1 MNSTFLDKIVAS
13 KRHRI
18 EEAKRSVVDIVA
30 LSREAFELSTKKK
43 PNRLQAALRRTDRI
57 NIIAEFKRASPSK
70 GIINDRIE
78 PVDVAKMYA
87 NGGAC
92 AISVLTEEDHF
103 LGSLNDLRR
112 IRENVDLPI
121 LRKDFLI
128 DDYQIVESAAA
139 GADAVLLIVSLLS
152 PESLLRLQK
161 LTNDFGLD
169 AVVEVHDL
177 EELEI
182 AVEADARII
191 GVNNRNLETFEV
203 SLDTSRDLIEHAP
216 IGSTVISESGISS
229 SEQIAELRRIGYS
242 GFLIGESLMR
252 SNDSESLLKE
262 LTSFD
267 GDVLEM
273 SGSQ

>member
-18 EEAKRSVVDIVA
+18 EEAKRSVDAIA
-30 LSREAFELSTKKK
+30 LSRIAFEIATKKTS
-43 PNRLQAALRRTDRI
+43 NRLQTALQKTDRI

-70 GIINDRIE
+70 GMINDRFDAAE
-78 PVDVAKMYA
+78 VANMYA
-87 NGGAC
+87 NSGAC
-92 AISVLTEEDHF
+92 GISVLTEEDHF

-112 IRENVDLPI
+112 IRKNVDLPI
-121 LRKDFLI
+121 LRKDFLV
-128 DDYQIVESAAA
+128 DEYQIVESAAA
-139 GADAVLLIVSLLS
+139 GADAILLIVSILS
-152 PESLLRLQK
+152 PEALMRLQK
-161 LTNDFGLD
+161 LANDFGLD

-182 AVEADARII
+182 AIEADARII

-203 SLDTSRDLIEHAP
+203 SLDTSRALIEHAP
-216 IGSTVISESGISS
+216 KGSILISESGISS
-229 SEQIAELRRIGYS
+229 SEQIAELRRVGYS

-252 SNDSESLLKE
+252 SDDPQRMLKE
-262 LTSFD
+262 LASFD
-267 GDVLEM
+267 LDVLEV

>member
-18 EEAKRSVVDIVA
+18 EDAKRSVDAVA
-30 LSREAFELSTKKK
+30 LSRAAFEVSITKT
-43 PNRLQAALRRTDRI
+43 PNRLRAALQRADRI

-70 GIINDRIE
+70 GIINDRADT
-78 PVDVAKMYA
+78 VDVAKMYA
-87 NGGAC
+87 SGGAC
-92 AISVLTEEDHF
+92 AISVLTEEAHF

-112 IRENVDLPI
+112 IRKNVDLPI

-139 GADAVLLIVSLLS
+139 GADAVLLIVSILS
-152 PESLLRLQK
+152 PESLTRLQK
-161 LTNDFGLD
+161 LANDFGLD
-169 AVVEVHDL
+169 AVVEAHDL
-177 EELEI
+177 EELELAI
-182 AVEADARII
+182 EANANII
-191 GVNNRNLETFEV
+191 GVNNRNLKTFEV
-203 SLDTSRDLIEHAP
+203 SLDVSREMIKQVSRDVLM
-216 IGSTVISESGISS
+216 ISESGISS
-229 SEQIAELRRIGYS
+229 PEQIAELRNLGYS

-252 SNDSESLLKE
+252 SDDPEQMLQE

-267 GDVLEM
+267 LDVLEV

>member
-18 EEAKRSVVDIVA
+18 EEAKRSVDAIA
-30 LSREAFELSTKKK
+30 LSRIAFEIATKKTS
-43 PNRLQAALRRTDRI
+43 NRLQTALQKTDRI

-70 GIINDRIE
+70 GMINDRFDAVE
-78 PVDVAKMYA
+78 VANMYA
-87 NGGAC
+87 NSGAC
-92 AISVLTEEDHF
+92 GISVLTEEDHF

-112 IRENVDLPI
+112 IRKNVDLPI
-121 LRKDFLI
+121 LRKDFLV
-128 DDYQIVESAAA
+128 DEYQIVESAAA
-139 GADAVLLIVSLLS
+139 GADAILLIVSILS
-152 PESLLRLQK
+152 PEALMRLQK
-161 LTNDFGLD
+161 LANDFGLD

-182 AVEADARII
+182 AIEADARII

-203 SLDTSRDLIEHAP
+203 SLDTSRALIEHAP
-216 IGSTVISESGISS
+216 KGSILISESGISS
-229 SEQIAELRRIGYS
+229 SEQIAELRRVGYS

-252 SNDSESLLKE
+252 SDDPPRMLKE
-262 LTSFD
+262 LASFD
-267 GDVLEM
+267 LDVLEV